1 MIFSNYFKK
10 FETQKPENR
19 FFGNKFISFYS
30 FGPSLFIIEY
40 LKFLYQNNFLLFLM
54 GTHSTINTIHVSK
67 IIEFKKV
74 FLENVPGGQCL
85 TLSIFSVE
93 DVGLIPG

>member
-1 MIFSNYFKK
+1 
-10 FETQKPENR
+10 
-19 FFGNKFISFYS
+19 
-30 FGPSLFIIEY
+30 
-40 LKFLYQNNFLLFLM
+40 M

-74 FLENVPGGQCL
+74 FLESVPGGQWL
-85 TLSIFSVE
+85 TLSIFSIE